1 MIKEI
6 REQEPFIHFGF
17 NRQSIIAY
25 TNMDVIVWQDKIYI
39 NDYDENITSSGATV
53 VSSGLNKSVLNFDTA
68 GSYTI
73 TFSVQDKDKTITKV
87 SNVLNIEVVD
97 ITYGTTDIL
106 WGNTEITFND

>member
-17 NRQSIIAY
+17 NKQTITAY
-25 TNMDVIVWQDKIYI
+25 TNQDVIVWQDKIYI
-39 NDYDENITSSGATV
+39 KDYDENITSVGATV
-53 VSSGLNKSVLNFDTA
+53 VSAGLNKTVLQFSTA
-68 GSYTI
+68 GNYTI
-73 TFSVQDKDKTITKV
+73 TFSVQDKDKTFTKV

-97 ITYGTTDIL
+97 ITFGAKNIL